1 MWVVMRERESVEN
14 FFLLFSTSFNMFFLR
29 EIKKRCVCGSG
40 DGKELEKCRKSFPFS
55 VITECIFIFTT
66 CNVNVISVLIV
77 TNNIRKE
84 LVMIVANYEYQIAAN
99 QSTKSI
105 IINNKSEH
113 KINPN

>member
-1 MWVVMRERESVEN
+1 M
-14 FFLLFSTSFNMFFLR
+14 
-29 EIKKRCVCGSG
+29 
-40 DGKELEKCRKSFPFS
+40 
-55 VITECIFIFTT
+55 TECVFILTP
-66 CNVNVISVLIV
+66 CNINAISALIV

-84 LVMIVANYEYQIAAN
+84 LVMIVANYEFQIAAN